1 MTALWAAG
9 AVVLVH
15 LAYLV
20 YAAVGGFLGLR
31 RAIWLLPH
39 LASTIWSVVVT
50 VTQVRCPLTALEK
63 SLLVLAGKTPYDG
76 SFTEHYLRDVL
87 YPGEYETAVWLAG
100 IALAL
105 TSYVVV
111 LSRRRAHQA

>member
-1 MTALWAAG
+1 ML
-9 AVVLVH
+9 LH
-15 LAYLV
+15 MAYLV

-31 RAIWLLPH
+31 NAGWLLPH

-50 VTQVRCPLTALEK
+50 VTAVGCPLTALEK
-63 SLLVLAGKTPYDG
+63 SLLERAGRTPYEG

-87 YPGEYETAVWLAG
+87 YPAEYETAVWLTG

-105 TSYVVV
+105 VSYVVV
-111 LSRRRAHQA
+111 LSRRRGRRQA